1 MYSTIQFV
9 HSMWAYLVLVILV
22 VTTFNSL
29 IKFFGGK
36 EYGAKD
42 MRLALFTLITMH
54 LQLLIGL
61 VLWFVS
67 EGYGLKAISNGGMK
81 AVMGSPDIRK
91 LTVEHPTLMIIA
103 IALVTIGYSKHKKQR
118 LSTPKFKKLA
128 IFYTLALIAVLAMI
142 PWAKWF

>member
-9 HSMWAYLVLVILV
+9 HSMWAYLVLTILII
-22 VTTFNSL
+22 TTFNSL
-29 IKFFGGK
+29 VKFFGGK

-61 VLWFVS
+61 VLFFAS
-67 EGYGLKAISNGGMK
+67 PNGLNAITTNG
-81 AVMGSPDIRK
+81 MGGLSSGARR
-91 LTVEHPTLMIIA
+91 LAVEHPTLMIIA
-103 IALVTIGYSKHKKQR
+103 VVLVTIGYSKHKKQR

-128 IFYTLALIAVLAMI
+128 IFYTLALLAVLAII
-142 PWAKWF
+142 PWNQWF

>member
-9 HSMWAYLVLVILV
+9 HSIWAYLVLAILV
-22 VTTFNSL
+22 ITTINSL
-29 IKFFGGK
+29 AKFFGKK

-61 VLWFVS
+61 VLFFVS
-67 EGYGLKAISNGGMK
+67 PIGLNAITTNG
-81 AVMGSPDIRK
+81 MGGLSSAARK
-91 LTVEHPTLMIIA
+91 LAVEHPTLMIIA
-103 IALVTIGYSKHKKQR
+103 IVLVTIGYSKHKKQR

-142 PWAKWF
+142 PWNQWF

>member
-9 HSMWAYLVLVILV
+9 HSIWAYLVLGILV
-22 VTTFNSL
+22 ITTINSL
-29 IKFFGGK
+29 AKFFGKK

-61 VLWFVS
+61 VLFFVS
-67 EGYGLKAISNGGMK
+67 PNGLNAITTNG
-81 AVMGSPDIRK
+81 MGGLSSAARK
-91 LTVEHPTLMIIA
+91 LAVEHPTLMIIA
-103 IALVTIGYSKHKKQR
+103 IILVTIGYSKHKKQR

-142 PWAKWF
+142 PWNQWF

>member
-9 HSMWAYLVLVILV
+9 HSMWAFLVLAILV
-22 VTTFNSL
+22 ITTINSL
-29 IKFFGGK
+29 AKFFGKK

-61 VLWFVS
+61 VLFFVS
-67 EGYGLKAISNGGMK
+67 PNGLNAITTNG
-81 AVMGSPDIRK
+81 MGGLSSGARK
-91 LTVEHPTLMIIA
+91 LALEHPTLMIIA
-103 IALVTIGYSKHKKQR
+103 IVLVTIGYSKHKKQR
-118 LSTPKFKKLA
+118 LSTPKFKKLT

-142 PWAKWF
+142 PWNQWF

>member
-9 HSMWAYLVLVILV
+9 HSIWAYLLLAVLVI
-22 VTTFNSL
+22 TTINSL
-29 IKFFGGK
+29 SKFFGKK

-61 VLWFVS
+61 VLFFVS
-67 EGYGLKAISNGGMK
+67 PNGLNAITTNG
-81 AVMGSPDIRK
+81 MGGLSSAARK
-91 LTVEHPTLMIIA
+91 LAVEHPTLMIIA
-103 IALVTIGYSKHKKQR
+103 VVLVTIGYSKHKKQR

-142 PWAKWF
+142 PWNQWF

>member
-9 HSMWAYLVLVILV
+9 HSMWAYLVLAILV
-22 VTTFNSL
+22 ITTFNSL

-67 EGYGLKAISNGGMK
+67 PSGLNEITQNG
-81 AVMGSPDIRK
+81 MGGDYRR
-91 LTVEHPTLMIIA
+91 LAVEHPTLMIIA
-103 IALVTIGYSKHKKQR
+103 IVLVTIGYSKHKKQR

-142 PWAKWF
+142 PWDRWF

>member
-9 HSMWAYLVLVILV
+9 HSMWAYLVLAILV
-22 VTTFNSL
+22 ITTFNSL
-29 IKFFGGK
+29 VKFFGGK

-67 EGYGLKAISNGGMK
+67 PSGLNEITQNG
-81 AVMGSPDIRK
+81 MGGDYRR
-91 LTVEHPTLMIIA
+91 LAVEHPTLMIIA
-103 IALVTIGYSKHKKQR
+103 IVLVTIGYSKHKKQR

-142 PWAKWF
+142 PWDRWF

>member
-9 HSMWAYLVLVILV
+9 HSIWAYLVLAILV
-22 VTTFNSL
+22 ITTFNSL

-61 VLWFVS
+61 VLFFVS
-67 EGYGLKAISNGGMK
+67 PNGLNAITTNG
-81 AVMGSPDIRK
+81 MGGLSSGARK
-91 LTVEHPTLMIIA
+91 LAVEHPILMIIA
-103 IALVTIGYSKHKKQR
+103 IVFVTIGYSKHKKQL

-142 PWAKWF
+142 PWAQWF

>member
-1 MYSTIQFV
+1 MYSTFQFV
-9 HSMWAYLVLVILV
+9 HSMWAYLVLAILII
-22 VTTFNSL
+22 TTFNSL
-29 IKFFGGK
+29 VKFFGGK

-61 VLWFVS
+61 VLFFVS
-67 EGYGLKAISNGGMK
+67 PNGLNAIITNG
-81 AVMGSPDIRK
+81 MGGLSSGARK
-91 LTVEHPTLMIIA
+91 LALEHPTLMIIA
-103 IALVTIGYSKHKKQR
+103 IVLVTIGYSKHKKQL

-142 PWAKWF
+142 PWAQWF

>member
-9 HSMWAYLVLVILV
+9 HSIWAYLVLAILV
-22 VTTFNSL
+22 ITTINSL
-29 IKFFGGK
+29 AKFFGKK

-61 VLWFVS
+61 VLFFVS
-67 EGYGLKAISNGGMK
+67 PNGLNAITTNG
-81 AVMGSPDIRK
+81 MGGLSSAARK
-91 LTVEHPTLMIIA
+91 LAVEHPTLMIIA
-103 IALVTIGYSKHKKQR
+103 IVLVTIGYSKHKKQR

-142 PWAKWF
+142 PWNQWF

>member
-9 HSMWAYLVLVILV
+9 HSIWAYLVLAILV
-22 VTTFNSL
+22 ITTINSL
-29 IKFFGGK
+29 AKFFGKK

-67 EGYGLKAISNGGMK
+67 PSGLNEIRQNG
-81 AVMGSPDIRK
+81 MGGSMRR
-91 LTVEHPTLMIIA
+91 LAVEHPTLMIIA
-103 IALVTIGYSKHKKQR
+103 IVLVTIGYSKHKKQR

-142 PWAKWF
+142 PWNQWF

>member
-1 MYSTIQFV
+1 MFLDTIKFV
-9 HSMWAYLVLVILV
+9 HAVWACLVLFILV
-22 VTTFNSL
+22 ATTINSL
-29 IKFFGGK
+29 TKFFGKK

-54 LQLLIGL
+54 IQLLIGL

-67 EGYGLKAISNGGMK
+67 PSGLNEIRQNG
-81 AVMGSPDIRK
+81 MGGSMRR
-91 LTVEHPTLMIIA
+91 LAVEHPTLMIIA
-103 IALVTIGYSKHKKQR
+103 VVLVTIGYSKHKKQR

-142 PWAKWF
+142 PWDRWFQ

>member
-1 MYSTIQFV
+1 MFLDTIKFV
-9 HSMWAYLVLVILV
+9 HSMWAYLLLAVLVI
-22 VTTFNSL
+22 TTINSL
-29 IKFFGGK
+29 AKFFGKK

-54 LQLLIGL
+54 IQFLIGL

-67 EGYGLKAISNGGMK
+67 PSGLNEIRQNG
-81 AVMGSPDIRK
+81 MGTDMRR
-91 LTVEHPTLMIIA
+91 LAVEHPTLMIIA
-103 IALVTIGYSKHKKQR
+103 VVLITIGYSKHKKQR

-142 PWAKWF
+142 PWNQWF